1 MADQTTLMGLLKTP
15 SQIRKESQDRMM
27 EESLA
32 RSQMMLRGST
42 GGTTALPGI
51 ISSYGAQ
58 AAQRGTQAGAGLLR
72 GVAGGIG
79 QAVGGDVGQSIS
91 NLGVPMEERQAAMQQ
106 QALQGMQPNDLQSMK
121 NALQRLQESGANPA
135 VIMRLQESIAKK
147 QQEATLQAQ
156 QARNKYAAIDYIR
169 GIDPDLADS
178 LADAPP
184 EQIAKATEAVNKR
197 LEPKKVGNSLVA
209 LNPETNDYEAV
220 YSEPKEPGVK
230 YELLTSAEANAQG
243 LPPGPVYQRN
253 ANTGQI
259 TTVVGRKPS
268 AALSA
273 PPPGY
278 RYNITTNADG
288 TESIEAQVIP
298 GTPQAQK
305 LEEQEK
311 AVRAGR
317 RNKSDQLMSVINP
330 AIDEAIRIAEDP
342 ENWATGKS
350 GAFVDLVGK
359 ATGGVASAGTSR
371 LALNEQLTTVKA
383 NIGFDKLQRMRDES
397 PTGGALGQVAI
408 QELYALQN
416 SLAPLNPDQTSEQ
429 LVRSLNSVRDRY
441 QKAVTA
447 VANDLTDEQLRQEG
461 LEHLIPFRTHNRLPD
476 GTYVPLA
483 EPADTTEEAP
493 ESDFDLSVLPE
504 DVRSGWGLL
513 GEAEKQ
519 ALREVFSQ

>member
-15 SQIRKESQDRMM
+15 SQIRKESQERLMQ
-27 EESLA
+27 ESLA
-32 RSQMMLRGST
+32 RSQMMLTRGGS
-42 GGTTALPGI
+42 TALPGI
-51 ISSYGAQ
+51 ISAYGAQ
-58 AAQRGTQAGAGLLR
+58 AAQRGAQAGAGLLR

-79 QAVGGDVGQSIS
+79 QAVGGDMGQRIS
-91 NLGVPMEERQAAMQQ
+91 ALGVPVEERQARAQQ
-106 QALQGMQPNDLQSMK
+106 QALQGMRPDDLQSMK
-121 NALQRLQESGANPA
+121 NALKRLQESGANPA
-135 VIMRLQESIAKK
+135 VIMRLQETIAKK
-147 QQEATLQAQ
+147 QQEATLKAEQT
-156 QARNKYAAIDYIR
+156 RNKYAAINYIR

-209 LNPETNDYEAV
+209 LNPETDEYESV
-220 YSEPKEPGVK
+220 YSEPKEPNVK
-230 YELLTSAEANAQG
+230 YELLTPAEAQNQG

-288 TESIEAQVIP
+288 SETIEAQVIP
-298 GTPQAQK
+298 GTPQA
-305 LEEQEK
+305 EELKKQQE
-311 AVRAGR
+311 AVKAGR
-317 RNKSDQLMSVINP
+317 RNKSTQLMSVINP
-330 AIDEAIRIAEDP
+330 AIDEAIRIAKDP
-342 ENWATGKS
+342 ENWATGKP
-350 GAFVDLVGK
+350 GAFIDLIGK
-359 ATGGVASAGTSR
+359 ASGGVASAGTSR

-416 SLAPLNPDQTSEQ
+416 SIAPLNPDLTSEE
-429 LVRSLNSVRDRY
+429 LITSLEAVRATY
-441 QKAVTA
+441 MKAVTA
-447 VANDLTDEQLRQEG
+447 VANDLTDEQLRQEN
-461 LEHLIPFRTHNRLPD
+461 LAHLIPFRTHNRLPN
-476 GTYVPLA
+476 GTYVPL
-483 EPADTTEEAP
+483 EEASDTP
-493 ESDFDLSVLPE
+493 SEDPQGDFDLSVLPDDIRE
-504 DVRSGWGLL
+504 GWGLL

-519 ALREVFSQ
+519 ALREAFSQ

>member
-1 MADQTTLMGLLKTP
+1 MATDTTLMGLLKTP
-15 SQIRKESQDRMM
+15 SQVRREQQDRLM

-32 RSQMMLRGST
+32 RSQLMLRGMG

-58 AAQRGTQAGAGLLR
+58 AAQRGAQAGAGLLR
-72 GVAGGIG
+72 GVSGGIG
-79 QAVGGDVGQSIS
+79 QMVGGETGQRIAD
-91 NLGVPMEERQAAMQQ
+91 LGVPVEERQARMQQ
-106 QALQGMQPNDLQSMK
+106 QAIQGLRPSDVQSIQ
-121 NALQRLQESGANPA
+121 NTIQRLRESGAPA
-135 VIMRLQESIAKK
+135 EVIMKLQETL
-147 QQEATLQAQ
+147 ATRQAELRQQAQ
-156 QARNKYAAIDYIR
+156 QTRNKNAALDYIR
-169 GIDPDLADS
+169 GIDPTLADS
-178 LADAPP
+178 LVDAPP

-197 LEPKKVGNSLVA
+197 LEPVKVGDSLIA
-209 LNPETNDYEAV
+209 LNPNTNEYEAV
-220 YSEPKEPGVK
+220 YSKPVEPEVK
-230 YELLTSAEANAQG
+230 YEILTPAQSQELG

-253 ANTGQI
+253 LNTNQV

-278 RYNITTNADG
+278 RYNITQNADG
-288 TESIEAQVIP
+288 SESIEAQVIE
-298 GTPQAQK
+298 GTPQAQE
-305 LEEQEK
+305 LEQQQE

-317 RNKSDQLMSVINP
+317 RNKADQLMSVINP

-342 ENWATGKS
+342 ENWATGRS
-350 GAFVDLVGK
+350 GAFVDLVGR

-416 SLAPLNPDQTSEQ
+416 SLAPLNPDQTSEE

-483 EPADTTEEAP
+483 EPADTEQQAP
-493 ESDFDLSVLPE
+493 EGNFDLSLLPE
-504 DVRSGWGLL
+504 DVRAGWGLL

-519 ALREVFSQ
+519 ALREAFSQ